1 MSVAAVATASHRV
14 TTREGT
20 TAVAAVF
27 VSAAV
32 VLVSAAVVL
41 VSVAALVVGSD
52 EGAGGTTCMDIA
64 TNIDRAEAR
73 NIFKTLKTI
82 PVI

>member
-27 VSAAV
+27 
-32 VLVSAAVVL
+32 VSAAVVL

-73 NIFKTLKTI
+73 N
-82 PVI
+82 